1 MSKRANKQNRVRAQ
15 LRPHKRDVYK
25 TAPEPERKAK

>member
-25 TAPEPERKAK
+25 TVPQKQK